1 MINSEPALIYLP
13 HGRLNRDYSPSLPPG
28 LSSKFLCQLP
38 TSTLTMPLKR
48 SQTVQWPPVPSP
60 DETEEERR
68 VRLAA
73 ESEAKRVS
81 DVIDRQLEVDRQRRK
96 ERRGPKILL
105 LGMSRDH
112 SGPHG
117 QSCHPHS
124 QSPYQAK
131 QNQGSRLLSR
141 IFNSISHRN
150 RLKKR

>member
-1 MINSEPALIYLP
+1 
-13 HGRLNRDYSPSLPPG
+13 
-28 LSSKFLCQLP
+28 
-38 TSTLTMPLKR
+38 MPLKR
-48 SQTVQWPPVPSP
+48 SQTVQWPPVPSS

-105 LGMSRDH
+105 LGESRDH

-117 QSCHPHS
+117 ESWHAHS

-131 QNQGSRLLSR
+131 QNLGSRLLSR
-141 IFNSISHRN
+141 ISSSISHRN